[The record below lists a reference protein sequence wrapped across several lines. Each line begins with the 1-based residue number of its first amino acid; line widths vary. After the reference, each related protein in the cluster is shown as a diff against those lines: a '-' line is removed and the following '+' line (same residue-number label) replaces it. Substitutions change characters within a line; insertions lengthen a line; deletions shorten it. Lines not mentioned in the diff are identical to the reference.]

1 MAVRGRDEIIRNL
14 QRYSKAMIREFEYEL
29 LRASSTMEMKA
40 KMNAPVGEPKK
51 SKGVPVD
58 IGKLR
63 QSIFHKVD
71 DKNLTAKVGATE
83 FYAPYVEFGTGQYVE
98 VDSEFKDL
106 AMEFYVN
113 GQGKMRP
120 RPFLIPAFYS
130 ERNKF
135 IQNIKNIVRKYSA

>member
-14 QRYSKAMIREFEYEL
+14 QRYSQSMIREFEYEL

-40 KMNAPVGEPKK
+40 KMNAPV
-51 SKGVPVD
+51 D
-58 IGKLR
+58 LGKLR
-63 QSIFHKVD
+63 QSIFHRV
-71 DKNLTAKVGATE
+71 NNTELTAEVGATE
-83 FYAPYVEFGTGQYVE
+83 FYAPYVEFGTGQYVQ

>member
-14 QRYSKAMIREFEYEL
+14 QRYSQSMIREFEYEL

-40 KMNAPVGEPKK
+40 KMNAPVGKGKK
-51 SKGVPVD
+51 TKGVPVD
-58 IGKLR
+58 LGKLR

-71 DKNLTAKVGATE
+71 NKKLRAKIGATE

-98 VDSEFKDL
+98 VDPEFEKL
-106 AMEFYVN
+106 AMKFYVN
-113 GQGKMRP
+113 GEGKMQAQ
-120 RPFLIPAFYS
+120 PFLIPAFYS

-135 IQNIKNIVRKYSA
+135 IQNIKNIVKKYSA

>member
-14 QRYSKAMIREFEYEL
+14 QRYSQSMIREFEYEL

-40 KMNAPVGEPKK
+40 KMNAPV
-51 SKGVPVD
+51 D
-58 IGKLR
+58 LGKLR
-63 QSIFHKVD
+63 QSIFHRV
-71 DKNLTAKVGATE
+71 NNTELTAEVGATE
-83 FYAPYVEFGTGQYVE
+83 FYAPYVEFGTGQYVQ
-98 VDSEFKDL
+98 VDSDFRDL

-113 GQGKMRP
+113 GQGKTRP
-120 RPFLIPAFYS
+120 KPFLIPAFYS